1 MGRGLTRSEN
11 CLTARLRPGGFAM
24 AEEPVAKDRPRWVRL
39 GLWGTSTRKSA
50 QGFLYLSAALAVC
63 SGLYGF
69 IDMRF
74 FFGAGLLVSALWYG
88 QAIRWVDR
96 NDRWP

>member
-1 MGRGLTRSEN
+1 
-11 CLTARLRPGGFAM
+11 M
-24 AEEPVAKDRPRWVRL
+24 AEEPVVKARPGWVKL

-50 QGFLYLSAALAVC
+50 QGLLYLSMALAVC
-63 SGLYGF
+63 CGLYGL
-69 IDMRF
+69 IDARF
-74 FFGAGLLVSALWYG
+74 FFGTGLIASALWYG